1 MKESVNLFQNIKVDY
16 DHIFKQIEQTDHDIS
31 LLKEYKKRK
40 TAFPV
45 YEGTEGVPDGT
56 PELTRYG
63 FVSLMCDKKFMNG
76 FFVPRCRKLM
86 KRNFSKPRLD
96 AKKIHSLRASLIE
109 FALLGSIEAQDLL
122 DKINQEYG
130 HDDAF
135 ISSIVMTRWPQMQN
149 LDRFLS
155 AQEGVGLCKNGTPTY
170 NSALREIQGGCKR
183 SHWISYI
190 FPQIC
195 DDNSQGCNE
204 YKCYGIK
211 GQMEA
216 VQYINHP
223 VLRQRLIEMTKAVMN
238 CGYSIYEI
246 FSKFDVRIFKS
257 CINLFASV
265 SDIPIFDKIRTQ
277 YGWKYSNVFEKPCAN

>member
-1 MKESVNLFQNIKVDY
+1 MKESVNVIRENKVDY
-16 DHIFKQIEQTDHDIS
+16 DNLFKQIEQSDHDIN
-31 LLKEYKKRK
+31 LLKAFKKRK
-40 TAFPV
+40 SAFPV
-45 YEGTEGVPDGT
+45 YEGTEGVPKGT

-63 FVSLMCDKKFMNG
+63 FVSLISDKKYMNG
-76 FFVPRCRKLM
+76 FFIPSCRKLM
-86 KRNFSKPRLD
+86 KRSFSKPGLN
-96 AKKIHSLRASLIE
+96 AKKARMLRASMIE

-135 ISSIVMTRWPQMQN
+135 ISNIVITRWPQMQN
-149 LDRFLS
+149 LNRFLS
-155 AQEGVGLCKNGTPTY
+155 AQEGIGRDKDDIPTY
-170 NSALREIQGGCKR
+170 SSALREIKDGCKR

-195 DDNSQGCNE
+195 DDPVRGGDE
-204 YKCYGIK
+204 YKCYGLK

-216 VQYINHP
+216 LQYINHP
-223 VLRQRLIEMTKAVMN
+223 VLRSRLIEMSKAVMN

-246 FSKFDVRIFKS
+246 FSKFDVRIFRS
-257 CINLFASV
+257 CINLFASI

-277 YGWKYSNVFEKPCAN
+277 YGWKYSRNMI

>member
-1 MKESVNLFQNIKVDY
+1 MRESVKLMQNNLVDY
-16 DHIFKQIEQTDHDIS
+16 DQIIRQLEQTDHDVG
-31 LLKEYKKRK
+31 LLKEFKKRK
-40 TAFPV
+40 SAFPV
-45 YEGTEGVPDGT
+45 YEGTEGVPEGT

-63 FVSLMCDKKFMNG
+63 FVSLMRDKKFMQG
-76 FFVPRCRKLM
+76 YFVPRYRKLM

-96 AKKIHSLRASLIE
+96 AKKAKLLRASMIE

-130 HDDAF
+130 RDDAY
-135 ISSIVMTRWPQMQN
+135 ITDIVMTRWPQMQN
-149 LDRFLS
+149 LNRFLK
-155 AQEGVGLCKNGTPTY
+155 AQEGIGYGKDGVPSY
-170 NSALREIQGGCKR
+170 NNALSEIKDGCKR

-195 DDNSQGCNE
+195 EDTSKGCNE
-204 YKCYGIK
+204 YKCFGIK

-223 VLRQRLIEMTKAVMN
+223 LLRQRLIEMTKAVMN

-265 SDIPIFDKIRTQ
+265 SDIPIFDKVRTQ
-277 YGWKYSNVFEKPCAN
+277 YGWKYSSNMI